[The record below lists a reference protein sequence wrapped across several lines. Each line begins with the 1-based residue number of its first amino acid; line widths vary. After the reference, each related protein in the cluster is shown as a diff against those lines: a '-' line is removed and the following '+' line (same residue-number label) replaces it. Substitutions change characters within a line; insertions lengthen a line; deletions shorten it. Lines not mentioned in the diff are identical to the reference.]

1 MKRVWSSAFGFRSY
15 RGYVPAIAALVV
27 YVVVT
32 SFAGYSGTDWR
43 IQAVADHAAPPQEFA
58 ETRAQWFT
66 ALHAAE
72 NGESVSNALARPMN
86 LPVLAIRPPG
96 RLAELSHRKED
107 LYPSVAVVN
116 GFSNEM
122 LLFRRYE
129 LQAPSSLEWGA
140 FDIEFVVL
148 VFLPLAILFLG
159 FDALSSDRQSGRFK
173 LAVASGYPAPVLL
186 WRRVFAANL
195 PLLLATLV
203 IAAITS
209 IVSAHMNL
217 SRLASL
223 VAWMFVASCY
233 WLFWV
238 SCTAFIAAINKSSL
252 NAALSTL
259 TCWVLFVV
267 LLPGSLQ
274 FIGNAVYE
282 SPSRVHLLSNARLAE
297 SEARGSVEQRYD
309 ALMADHAGEI
319 ALDDENV
326 PDYYRNA
333 YLANK
338 AVNERIRGAIEIV
351 NQVEADRLRL
361 LQYLAIV
368 SPITQLQLAFDEASQ
383 SGRARAKRYEAQVRE
398 HLRKYTQT
406 IGPATLSK
414 SRLTVAQANSIADFS
429 FQEDDQIFARLRAV
443 LLLLIYS
450 LAAALGATVLAR
462 RAERSAS

>member
-1 MKRVWSSAFGFRSY
+1 MKRIWSSAFGFRSY
-15 RGYVPAIAALVV
+15 RGYLPAVGALIAYLVIAA
-27 YVVVT
+27 
-32 SFAGYSGTDWR
+32 FAGYSGNDWR
-43 IQAVADHAAPPQEFA
+43 QQVEANHAAPHREFA
-58 ETRAQWFT
+58 ETREQWFD

-72 NGESVSNALARPMN
+72 NGEAVSNALARPMN
-86 LPVLAIRPPG
+86 LPVFAFRPPG
-96 RLAELSHRKED
+96 RLAELSHRQED
-107 LYPSVAVVN
+107 LYPSVSVVN

-140 FDIEFVVL
+140 IDLEFVVL

-173 LAVASGYPAPVLL
+173 LAVASGYRAPVLL
-186 WRRVFAANL
+186 WRRVFAASL

-203 IAAITS
+203 IAATAS
-209 IVSAHMNL
+209 FAAAHMNL
-217 SRLASL
+217 SRFTSL
-223 VAWMFVASCY
+223 GAWMFVATCY

-238 SCTAFIAAINKSSL
+238 SCTALIAALNRSSL

-259 TCWVLFVV
+259 TCWVFFVV
-267 LLPGSLQ
+267 LMPGSLQ

-282 SPSRVHLLSNARLAE
+282 SPSRLLLLSDARLAE
-297 SEARGSVEQRYD
+297 SVARGSIEQRYE
-309 ALMADHAGEI
+309 AFMADHAGEI

-338 AVNERIRGAIEIV
+338 AINERIRMAIETV
-351 NQVEADRLRL
+351 DQVEAKRLRL
-361 LQYLAIV
+361 LQNLAIV
-368 SPITQLQLAFDEASQ
+368 SPVTQLQLAFNEASQ

-450 LAAALGATVLAR
+450 LAAALGATVLAK
-462 RAERSAS
+462 RAERSAN